1 MNPVLAFVVVMLV
14 WTISDWVAKKTR
26 SLLSSLFVASLIFL
40 VGFMTGLFPED
51 LLQSSSLLSL
61 AGVVVGFIIVHLG
74 TMISLD
80 DFKKQWRTLLIG
92 IATVIGIG
100 VLLAVGGLLFGAVR
114 SPADYS
120 DLVQAGVA
128 SIRDFVIAGT
138 GALSGGTISVLIV
151 QEAALGVGLT
161 NVAAFPVLIAAL
173 QGLIGFPLTSLIL
186 RKEAARLKEEYRAGR
201 IEAPVVA
208 EAGPA
213 SNGKLPSFLQTTPGT
228 LFSVGVVVLLSIG
241 INNLTNGVLNTFV
254 MALIFGITLRTLG
267 VFKASVLSGIDA
279 FGLMMLAIMI
289 MVFGPLATLKPAD
302 LAALALPLLLAFV
315 FGVIGIVLFS
325 AAVGKLLGYSVP
337 MSVAIGLTSLYG
349 FPGTMILSQEAAK
362 GAGET
367 PEEVAAIEGV
377 ILPKMIVA
385 GFATVTI
392 TSVVVTSIIAAGIG
406 R

>member
-14 WTISDWVAKKTR
+14 WTVSDLVSKRTK
-26 SLLSSLFVASLIFL
+26 SLLSSLFVASIIFL
-40 VGFMTGLFPED
+40 IGFMTGIFPPD
-51 LLQSSSLLSL
+51 LLQASSLLGL

-100 VLLAVGGLLFGAVR
+100 VMLLIAGAVFGGGPR
-114 SPADYS
+114 DVTDYG
-120 DLVQAGVA
+120 DLISTG
-128 SIRDFVIAGT
+128 RDYAIAGI

-151 QEAALGVGLT
+151 QEAALGLGLT
-161 NVAAFPVLIAAL
+161 TVAAFPVLIAAL
-173 QGLIGFPLTSLIL
+173 QGLFGFPLTSLLL
-186 RKEAARLKEEYRAGR
+186 RREAARLKGEYRAGR
-201 IEAPVVA
+201 LEAPLAA
-208 EAGPA
+208 EASQAAEGR
-213 SNGKLPSFLQTTPGT
+213 LPPFLSTTPGT
-228 LFSVGVVVLLSIG
+228 LFSVGVVVLASIG
-241 INNLTNGVLNTFV
+241 INNLTSGTLNTFV
-254 MALIFGITLRTLG
+254 VALVFGILLRSTG
-267 VFKASVLSGIDA
+267 VFKPSVLTGIDS

-302 LAALALPLLLAFV
+302 LAALAAPLAIAFAFGLVGISAFSMLA
-315 FGVIGIVLFS
+315 
-325 AAVGKLLGYSVP
+325 GKLLGYSIP
-337 MSVAIGLTSLYG
+337 MSISIGLTALYG

-385 GFATVTI
+385 GFSTVTI
-392 TSVVVTSIIAAGIG
+392 TSVIVTSIIAAWIG
-406 R
+406 Q